1 MVHPSNP
8 GNPPTLLDGLRQY
21 FAFEIAC
28 GGQLAIVTRLDRET
42 SGLVLVSKH
51 RLAARELGKAMERR
65 QFRKIYHAVAWGWP
79 EEDAFTIDAPLRR
92 KGEFSASPV
101 YVRQAVH
108 PEGRPSRTDVVV
120 ERRVRL
126 DTTNGNRFSLLRC
139 MPVTGRMHQIRAHLH
154 HAGFPI
160 VGDKIYGPADQWY
173 LDFIETGWT
182 PGMEAALLI
191 DRQAL
196 HASGFGWEERSWHDP
211 IPPDLESFLGAAAS
225 KQ

>member
-79 EEDAFTIDAPLRR
+79 
-92 KGEFSASPV
+92 
-101 YVRQAVH
+101 
-108 PEGRPSRTDVVV
+108 
-120 ERRVRL
+120 
-126 DTTNGNRFSLLRC
+126 
-139 MPVTGRMHQIRAHLH
+139 
-154 HAGFPI
+154 
-160 VGDKIYGPADQWY
+160 
-173 LDFIETGWT
+173 
-182 PGMEAALLI
+182 
-191 DRQAL
+191 
-196 HASGFGWEERSWHDP
+196 
-211 IPPDLESFLGAAAS
+211 
-225 KQ
+225 